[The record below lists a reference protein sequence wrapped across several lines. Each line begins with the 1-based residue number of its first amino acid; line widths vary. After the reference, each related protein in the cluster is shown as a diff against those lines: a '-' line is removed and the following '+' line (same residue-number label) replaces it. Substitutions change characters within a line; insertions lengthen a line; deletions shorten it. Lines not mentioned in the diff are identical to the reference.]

1 MVVGLGLLAVVS
13 RVGRTPP
20 PPPRPRIAAR
30 ADVRAATPVAVQG
43 ANPGPATV
51 RPLTGGGRIV
61 VGDTLVSAK
70 LIKRVKGVYPPE
82 ARQLHI
88 AAPVR
93 LKALIGKDGKV
104 RKLEVVS
111 GHPLLAAA
119 AVEAAKHWVYRPT
132 CLNGEPVDVVT
143 VIDVLVNPRGRP

>member
-1 MVVGLGLLAVVS
+1 MAVGLGLLAVVS

-30 ADVRAATPVAVQG
+30 AELRATAPDAMQR
-43 ANPGPATV
+43 ASPCPDIA
-51 RPLTGGGRIV
+51 RPPTGGR
-61 VGDTLVSAK
+61 
-70 LIKRVKGVYPPE
+70 RVKAVYPPE
-82 ARQLHI
+82 ARQLQT
-88 AAPVR
+88 AASVR

-119 AVEAAKHWVYRPT
+119 AVEAAKHWVYRPV
-132 CLNGEPVDVVT
+132 CVNGEPVDVVT